1 MNNGLSISIN
11 SLTLVGT
18 VPDGAAPPPPT
29 PSVELRED
37 GGYELREDG
46 GLELRG

>member
-18 VPDGAAPPPPT
+18 VPDGAAPPPT

>member
-11 SLTLVGT
+11 ALTLVGT
-18 VPDGAAPPPPT
+18 IQGTPAPPPT

-37 GGYELREDG
+37 GGVELREDG
-46 GLELRG
+46 GIELRQ